1 MAYREGIGR
10 RQEGVSVTQPQKK
23 SLVPSNSNLGRELER
38 VSTALGKSAKPN
50 EDRLTLLRRQ
60 AALGDLRDELE
71 KRARRDTSR

>member
-1 MAYREGIGR
+1 MAYLECFGR
-10 RQEGVSVTQPQKK
+10 PTEGVRVTQQQKP
-23 SLVPSNSNLGRELER
+23 LVPSNSNLQRELER

-71 KRARRDTSR
+71 KRARRDPSR